1 MVSKS
6 ILVVLGLT
14 LILSHSTGIK
24 ISSDG
29 GYTDIVIKIKDE
41 VPEDRCP
48 QILQNLKVSSFH
60 YRDSGCEKDY
70 DWEFDVYI
78 RYAHP
83 FSFLDFLLASF
94 CFSGKASESFCL
106 CQGSSLSFRA
116 EKSRLKL
123 LVVCI
128 CKRTHL
134 QGFITWD
141 TLCHR
146 IIISL
151 LFEEKNPRMLHF
163 ARNNNKALNIFQAYF
178 SRLQ

>member
-60 YRDSGCEKDY
+60 YEKDC

-141 TLCHR
+141 TAYTQPSHHQPTFCITLPGTKSGR
-146 IIISL
+146 ILPI
-151 LFEEKNPRMLHF
+151 P
-163 ARNNNKALNIFQAYF
+163 
-178 SRLQ
+178 

>member
-14 LILSHSTGIK
+14 LILSHSTTGIK

-60 YRDSGCEKDY
+60 YRWGRWKGLRLRIWC
-70 DWEFDVYI
+70 VYI

-141 TLCHR
+141 TAYTQPSHHQPTFCPTITLPGT
-146 IIISL
+146 IL
-151 LFEEKNPRMLHF
+151 KLFTF
-163 ARNNNKALNIFQAYF
+163 
-178 SRLQ
+178 